1 MTSLYKKIDKNLYP
15 VKLWLDSLV
24 DPLCRVID
32 KSAETILDVG
42 CGQGYPMR
50 LIKIQM
56 KPKYVVG
63 VDLFEKYIREAKKA
77 KLHDKYI
84 ISDIRKMKFP
94 AKSFDVV
101 IASHVI
107 EHLPERDAMKFIK
120 DLERIAKKQVIV
132 ATPIGEMYHPP
143 VDGNELQLHLSHFF
157 PKDFKKLGY
166 KTLKYGRKSLLG
178 ETGLVH
184 KVKSDL
190 VKKFLFLINIVIS
203 PLYYWDQSIA
213 DYVFVA
219 YKNVK
224 KVKKSS

>member
-1 MTSLYKKIDKNLYP
+1 MLKVYKKLDKSLFP
-15 VKLWLDSLV
+15 FKLWLDSLV
-24 DPLCRVID
+24 DPICKIID
-32 KSAETILDVG
+32 KSSESILDVG

-50 LIKIQM
+50 LIRIVM
-56 KPKYVVG
+56 NPKNVVG
-63 VDLFEKYIREAKKA
+63 VDLFEKYIKEARKS
-77 KLHDKYI
+77 KLHDKYV

-107 EHLPERDAMKFIK
+107 EHLPEKDAIKFIR
-120 DLERIAKKQVIV
+120 DLERIAKKQVII

-143 VDGNELQLHLSHFF
+143 VDGNHLQLHLSHFY

-166 KTLKYGRKSLLG
+166 RTLKYGRKSLLG

-184 KVKSDL
+184 RVKLDL
-190 VKKFLFLINIVIS
+190 VKKFLFMVNILIS
-203 PLYYWDQSIA
+203 PLYYWDQSFA

-219 YKNVK
+219 YKKMNVK
-224 KVKKSS
+224 KIK

>member
-1 MTSLYKKIDKNLYP
+1 MLKIYNKIDKSLFP

-24 DPLCRVID
+24 DPVCKTID
-32 KSAETILDVG
+32 RSAESILDVG

-50 LIKIQM
+50 LIRIVM
-56 KPKYVVG
+56 DPKYVVG
-63 VDLFEKYIREAKKA
+63 VDLFEKYIRQAKKA
-77 KLHDKYI
+77 KLHNKYV

-107 EHLPERDAMKFIK
+107 EHLPIKDTNKFIK
-120 DLERIAKKQVIV
+120 DLERIAKKQVII

-143 VDGNELQLHLSHFF
+143 VDGNKLQLHLSHFF

-166 KTLKYGRKSLLG
+166 RTLKYGRQSLLG

-184 KVKSDL
+184 RVKFDL
-190 VKKFLFLINIVIS
+190 VKKFLFFVNILIS
-203 PLYYWDQSIA
+203 PLYYWDQSFA

-219 YKNVK
+219 YKKINVK
-224 KVKKSS
+224 KDK

>member
-1 MTSLYKKIDKNLYP
+1 MYKKIDEYLFP
-15 VKLWLDSLV
+15 TKLWLDSLV
-24 DPLCRVID
+24 DPVCRVID

-42 CGQGYPMR
+42 CGQGYPIK
-50 LIKIQM
+50 LIRIAM
-56 KPKYVVG
+56 KPKRVVG
-63 VDLFEKYIREAKKA
+63 VDLFEKYIKEAKKA
-77 KLHDKYI
+77 RLHNEYV

-101 IASHVI
+101 LASHVI
-107 EHLPERDAMKFIK
+107 EHLPLKDAGKFIK
-120 DLERIAKKQVIV
+120 DLERIAKKQVII

-143 VDGNELQLHLSHFF
+143 VDDNHLQLHLSHFY

-166 KTLKYGRKSLLG
+166 KTVKYGRKSILG
-178 ETGLVH
+178 EFGLVH

-190 VKKFLFLINIVIS
+190 IKKLLFIFNIVIS

-219 YKNVK
+219 YKNIDE
-224 KVKKSS
+224 